1 MAKLKITI
9 GPPLPD
15 PSQFRNRSSS
25 MSDEERAMLSLRGF
39 ACAASMLLPAYHLL
53 AAATELRSTRP
64 QTTDY
69 ATLILREFLRES
81 MLDYLLVHLRRLYDR
96 EPSLAGGAI
105 ATLLN
110 VPHVRRFVLERAAKY
125 ASPLRE
131 FDMAWADSHLSFIQK
146 HCALQLVREANKL
159 PSDAPI
165 IQIQSFLAR
174 RAANKRSAHM
184 TLDDWKITSSDIRD
198 LVFNAL
204 LVARSIQRV
213 HGDDVYVGNYQEV
226 DYGAYEAASNV
237 LGHRHTSGLL
247 LVDLDANV
255 DLFRQKHGRSI
266 SARHGA
272 PRVAPQ
278 ATRP

>member
-1 MAKLKITI
+1 
-9 GPPLPD
+9 
-15 PSQFRNRSSS
+15 
-25 MSDEERAMLSLRGF
+25 MLSLRGF

-69 ATLILREFLRES
+69 PTLILREFLRES
-81 MLDYLLVHLRRLYDR
+81 MLDHLLIHLRRLYDTD
-96 EPSLAGGAI
+96 ESSLSGRAI

-110 VPHVRRFVLERAAKY
+110 VPQVRRFLLERAAKY
-125 ASPLRE
+125 ASRSKQ
-131 FDMAWADSHLSFIQK
+131 FDMAWADSHLSFVQK
-146 HCALQLVREANKL
+146 HCELQLVKHVHQLA
-159 PSDAPI
+159 SHAPM

-204 LVARSIQRV
+204 LVARAIQRV

-226 DYGAYEAASNV
+226 DNGAYEAASRV
-237 LGHRHTSGLL
+237 FGHRHTSGLL
-247 LVDLDANV
+247 LVELDANV
-255 DLFRQKHGRSI
+255 DLLRQKHG
-266 SARHGA
+266 
-272 PRVAPQ
+272 
-278 ATRP
+278 